1 MIVGIKLDAGFLCK
15 DIFVINR
22 HKVYMPPSI
31 AYDSVVS
38 RDIFRIVIILE
49 ILNGLGVK
57 CVDIQNSYLTE
68 KPN

>member
-38 RDIFRIVIILE
+38 RDFL
-49 ILNGLGVK
+49 GL
-57 CVDIQNSYLTE
+57 
-68 KPN
+68 